1 MTEKYGLTSEVIEK
15 IQTVLARFESIE
27 SAILYGSR
35 AKGNYKRGSD
45 IDLALR
51 VKKDS
56 PRSLLFD
63 VTDAIDDLNLIYTF
77 DISLLHQIDNEN
89 LLDHIDRVGVEFY
102 NAQAF
107 TRPKE
112 QRQ

>member
-1 MTEKYGLTSEVIEK
+1 MTADYGLTSEVIKK

-45 IDLALR
+45 IDLALK
-51 VKKDS
+51 VKEGA

-63 VTDAIDDLNLIYTF
+63 VTDAIDELNLIYSF
-77 DISLLHQIDNEN
+77 DISLLHQIDNES

-102 NAQAF
+102 KARGESPGQLA
-107 TRPKE
+107 
-112 QRQ
+112 